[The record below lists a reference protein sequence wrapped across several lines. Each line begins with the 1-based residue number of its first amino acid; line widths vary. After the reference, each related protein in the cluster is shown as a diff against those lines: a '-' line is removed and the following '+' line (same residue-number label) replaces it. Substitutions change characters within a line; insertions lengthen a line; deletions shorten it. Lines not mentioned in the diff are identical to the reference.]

1 MHYSAELDFLR
12 RILHNYHIDT
22 NIVTENEPLPPGIDK
37 GLREFLNLSHNYE
50 RFFDLFEI
58 MKPNMIYKVTDSFM
72 CHYLFILLSQEEG
85 KVLIAGP
92 YLHTEV
98 TKEIVLEKA
107 EELSVPAQLVSQMIK
122 YFGNLPLIR
131 SEKFLFNIFISF
143 GEIIWGNDADF
154 GVETISD
161 VEVAKAELEALR
173 NYKAKSE
180 DSLLSIKILEER
192 YNAEREL
199 MQAVSQGSINKI
211 EKLFANPSSFVF
223 EKRTEDPIRNM
234 KNYLIICNT
243 LFRKAAEYGSV
254 HPFYIDGISA
264 DFAQRIEKIKT
275 VAEANEFLMEMLR
288 KYCALVKKH
297 SMKDYS
303 LLIQKV
309 MTVIDADL
317 TADLGLKRLA
327 EILNVNASYLSAL
340 FKKETGK
347 TLTEY
352 VTEKRVKHAAHLLRS
367 TNLQIQ
373 TIAQHCG
380 IFDVNYFAKIFRKY
394 TGKSPKEYREENN

>member
-1 MHYSAELDFLR
+1 MNYSAELDFLR

-22 NIVTENEPLPPGIDK
+22 YIVTESEPLPPGIDK

-58 MKPNMIYKVTDSFM
+58 MKPNMLYKVNDSFK
-72 CHYLFILLSQEEG
+72 CHYIFLLLSEEEG

-92 YLHTEV
+92 YLHTEL
-98 TKEIVLEKA
+98 TKEIILEQA
-107 EELSVPAQLVSQMIK
+107 EDLSVPAQLVSQMIK
-122 YFGNLPLIR
+122 YFGNIPLVKN
-131 SEKFLFNIFISF
+131 EKFLFNIFLTF
-143 GEIIWGNDADF
+143 GEIIWGNDSEF
-154 GVETISD
+154 GIETISD
-161 VEVAKAELEALR
+161 VDVAKAELDALR
-173 NYKAKSE
+173 NYKAKPE
-180 DSLLSIKILEER
+180 DALLSIKLLEER
-192 YNAEREL
+192 YNGEREL
-199 MQAVSQGSINKI
+199 MQAVSQGAVHKI
-211 EKLFANPSSFVF
+211 EKLFANPSTFVF
-223 EKRTEDPIRNM
+223 EKRTEDPVRNM
-234 KNYLIICNT
+234 KNYLIITNT
-243 LFRKAAEYGSV
+243 LLRKAAEYGSV
-254 HPFYIDGISA
+254 HPFYIDNLSS
-264 DFAQRIEKIKT
+264 DFAKRIEKIKT
-275 VAEANEFLMEMLR
+275 VHEANDFLSEMSR

-303 LLIQKV
+303 LLVQKV
-309 MTVIDADL
+309 MTIIDADL

-352 VTEKRVKHAAHLLRS
+352 VTEKRINHAVHLLQA

-394 TGKSPKEYREENN
+394 TGKSPKEYREEL

>member
-22 NIVTENEPLPPGIDK
+22 HIVTENEPLPSGIDK

-72 CHYLFILLSQEEG
+72 CHYLFILLSKEEG
-85 KVLIAGP
+85 KVLISGP
-92 YLHTEV
+92 YLHTEIS
-98 TKEIVLEKA
+98 KEIILEKA

-122 YFGNLPLIR
+122 YFGNIPLIKN
-131 SEKFLFNIFISF
+131 EKFLFNIFISF
-143 GEIIWGNDADF
+143 GEIVWGSDLDF
-154 GVETISD
+154 GVETIGD
-161 VEVAKAELEALR
+161 VELAKAELEALQ
-173 NYKAKSE
+173 NFKAKP
-180 DSLLSIKILEER
+180 DDALLSIKLLEER

-199 MQAVSQGSINKI
+199 MQAVSQGAINKI
-211 EKLFANPSSFVF
+211 EKLFANPSSFAF

-243 LFRKAAEYGSV
+243 LLRKAAEYGSV
-254 HPFYIDGISA
+254 HPFYIDGISS
-264 DFAQRIEKIKT
+264 DFAKKIEKIKT
-275 VAEANEFLMEMLR
+275 VSEANEFLADMMR

-303 LLIQKV
+303 MLIQKV
-309 MTVIDADL
+309 ITVIDADL

-352 VTEKRVKHAAHLLRS
+352 VTERRVNHAAHLLRATS
-367 TNLQIQ
+367 LQIQ
-373 TIAQHCG
+373 TVAQHCG

-394 TGKSPKEYREENN
+394 TGKSPKEYREET

>member
-1 MHYSAELDFLR
+1 MNYSAELDFLR

-50 RFFDLFEI
+50 KFFDLFEI

-72 CHYLFILLSQEEG
+72 CHYIFILLSEEEG

-92 YLHTEV
+92 YLHTEL
-98 TKEIVLEKA
+98 TNEIILEKA
-107 EELSVPAQLVSQMIK
+107 EKLSVPAQLVSQMTK
-122 YFGNLPLIR
+122 YFGNIPFVKNEKLLI
-131 SEKFLFNIFISF
+131 NIFLSF
-143 GEIIWGNDADF
+143 GEIIWGNDSDF

-161 VEVAKAELEALR
+161 VDVAKAEIDAIR
-173 NYKAKSE
+173 NFKAKSE
-180 DSLLSIKILEER
+180 DALLSIKLLEER

-199 MQAVSQGSINKI
+199 MQAVSQGAVNKI
-211 EKLFANPSSFVF
+211 EKIFANPSAFAF
-223 EKRTEDPIRNM
+223 ERRADDPVRNM
-234 KNYLIICNT
+234 KNYLIISNT
-243 LFRKAAEYGSV
+243 LLRKAAEYGSV
-254 HPFYIDGISA
+254 HPFYIDGLSTE
-264 DFAQRIEKIKT
+264 FAKRIEKIKT
-275 VAEANEFLMEMLR
+275 VAEANEFFDEMMR

-303 LLIQKV
+303 LLVQKV
-309 MTVIDADL
+309 MTIIDADL

-352 VTEKRVKHAAHLLRS
+352 VTEKRVNHAVHLLQA

-394 TGKSPKEYREENN
+394 TGKSPKEYREEL